1 MFDLFVTIGSVLG
14 YTLLGV
20 IVLVLGWLIW
30 KKFQRAEDAWVGY
43 DEWLTTQGGE
53 LLFIRVPKENEKTPE
68 TAELFFASLHG
79 ILKSAVELQ
88 ESGAF
93 QEHFGLEIITTGD
106 FIHFYIWTPRHLKS
120 FIESQIYAQYPE
132 VIIETV
138 QDYASLRSDKQVAST
153 ELILEKEHFYP
164 IKTFVGF
171 DNDPLSAITSVL
183 SDSEP
188 NEEMWIQVLIR
199 PNDPALFREQS
210 LKFIDGLK
218 NPKKPEPSFAS
229 KALRG
234 LGEAASI
241 AAKEAVAPGSSVSE
255 NKEGDAKKEDAEI
268 TSPQQIAYN
277 TMEAKATKLTFET
290 KIRLASFAPDIIEAR
305 LRLQSLVGAFK
316 QFNTSNLNGFKVEE
330 IKLND
335 PEFIQPYA
343 TRQFKDGGYVLDTTE
358 LASIYHLPAKSLDV
372 PNIAYVGAKKS
383 EPPQNLPII
392 GSVDDKELTL
402 LAETDFRNT
411 KMKFGIK
418 DKDRYRHIYV
428 IGKSGTGK
436 TTLLENMVIDDIV
449 EGKGVAVVDPHG
461 DMIDTIL
468 KYIPPA
474 RYNDVIMFDPT
485 DREHPIAFNILD
497 VASEN
502 MKETVASGVVS
513 IFEKL
518 FSHSWGPRLEYVL
531 RNTLMA
537 LLDSPDSTLLGVPRM
552 FSDRDFR
559 RNVIDKIKDPVV
571 KDFWVNE
578 YSRWQ
583 DKQKQEAVAPVQNKV
598 GQFLSTSIIR
608 NIVGQPKS
616 GFNMREAIDSGK
628 ILLVKI
634 PRGTLGE
641 DNVKLLGAMIITQIQ
656 LAAMSRADIPESE
669 RREFY
674 LYVDE
679 FQNFATSSF
688 ATILSEARKYKLSLT
703 VANQYISQL
712 GEEVKDAVFGNIGTL
727 VTFRVGA
734 SDAAALAKE
743 FEPVFEPQDLSNLD
757 IYKIYIKLAI
767 DGITA
772 DPFSAKTLPLP
783 ADVVNTSDDIETI
796 RRLSRERYAKAKIF
810 VEERI
815 ASRFAEPAKQAP
827 VKPEGSV
834 TSINRPTNSPSNQR
848 RVGGGHRSKGKIN
861 VEARKSAL
869 GPILN
874 RITNSREKQNLI
886 KDLHKNE
893 LKDLKEKLGK
903 PVINEK
909 PKFQENHSQA
919 LEEGQ
924 KIDLDSE

>member
-1 MFDLFVTIGSVLG
+1 MFDLFATIGLALG
-14 YTLLGV
+14 YTLLGAL
-20 IVLVLGWLIW
+20 ILLLGWFIW
-30 KKFQRAEDAWVGY
+30 KKFQKTKDSWAGY
-43 DEWLTTQGGE
+43 DEWLAAQGGE

-68 TAELFFASLHG
+68 TAELLFASLHG
-79 ILKSAVELQ
+79 ILKSAIELE
-88 ESGAF
+88 ESKAF

-106 FIHFYIWTPRHLKS
+106 FIHFYIWTPRHLKG

-138 QDYASLRSDKQVAST
+138 QDYALLRKDKQVAST

-164 IKTFVGF
+164 IKTFIGF

-183 SDSEP
+183 SDSEL
-188 NEEMWIQVLIR
+188 NEEMWIQVLVR
-199 PNDPALFREQS
+199 PSDPALFREES

-229 KALRG
+229 KAWRG

-241 AAKEAVAPGSSVSE
+241 AAKEAVAPGSSISE
-255 NKEGDAKKEDAEI
+255 DKKDDKGGKDGPEI
-268 TSPQQIAYN
+268 TSPQQIAFN
-277 TMEAKATKLTFET
+277 TMEAKATKLTFQT
-290 KIRLASFAPDIIEAR
+290 KIRLASFAPDVTEAR

-343 TRQFKDGGYVLDTTE
+343 TRQFKGEGYVLDTTE
-358 LASIYHLPAKSLDV
+358 LASVYHLPAKSLDV

-392 GSVDDKELTL
+392 GSVDDKQLTL

-411 KMKFGIK
+411 RMKFGIK
-418 DKDRYRHIYV
+418 DRDRYRHIYV

-485 DREHPIAFNILD
+485 DRENPIAFNILD

-518 FSHSWGPRLEYVL
+518 FAHSWGPRLEYVL

-559 RNVIDKIKDPVV
+559 RSVIDRIKDPVV

-641 DNVKLLGAMIITQIQ
+641 DNVKLLGAMVITQIQ
-656 LAAMSRADIPESE
+656 LAAMSRADIPEDE

-712 GEEVKDAVFGNIGTL
+712 GEEVRDAVFGNIGTL

-767 DGITA
+767 DGLTA

-783 ADVVNTSDDIETI
+783 ADVVNTPDDIETI
-796 RRLSRERYAKAKIF
+796 HRLSRERYSKAKSF

-815 ASRFAEPAKQAP
+815 ASKFVELAKQVP
-827 VKPEGSV
+827 TKPEGANS
-834 TSINRPTNSPSNQR
+834 TNNRPVASVDQR
-848 RVGGGHRSKGKIN
+848 RVAGGHRPKGRVN
-861 VEARKSAL
+861 TQERKSAL

-874 RITNSREKQNLI
+874 RITDSREKQNLI

-893 LKDLKEKLGK
+893 LKNLKEKIGEPKK
-903 PVINEK
+903 PEPNGNK
-909 PKFQENHSQA
+909 A
-919 LEEGQ
+919 MEEGK
-924 KIDLDSE
+924 KIDLDLQ